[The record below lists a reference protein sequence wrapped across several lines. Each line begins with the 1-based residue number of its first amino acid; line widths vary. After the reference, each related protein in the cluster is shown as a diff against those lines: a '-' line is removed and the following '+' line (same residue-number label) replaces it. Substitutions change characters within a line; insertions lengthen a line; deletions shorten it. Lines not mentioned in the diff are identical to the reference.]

1 MTEFNDFCQNG
12 ELTNFLNSPIHQ
24 KTLTSFYFKNN
35 KKIYINIYSIF
46 HINNI
51 YVYLRLIMG
60 WVVSY
65 LCLIS
70 ISSGVLSVSY
80 AFTRI
85 FLRSLAFHDHRYPA

>member
-12 ELTNFLNSPIHQ
+12 ELTNFVNSPILQ
-24 KTLTSFYFKNN
+24 KKLTSFYFKNY

-60 WVVSY
+60 WV
-65 LCLIS
+65 CLIS
-70 ISSGVLSVSY
+70 ISSGVLSVCY

-85 FLRSLAFHDHRYPA
+85 FLRSLAFQDHRYPA